1 MEQPFHSQRAVPQN
15 RFTPAKIAG
24 LGASLLLQAGFV
36 YAIISGLAGQII
48 SKLPEE
54 LKVAVEQEKIAPK
67 PPPPPPPQVDLP
79 PPPSAPPPEINIQ
92 TTVTTSPI
100 TVSDKPP
107 PPPPPPQVVHTS
119 VTTPVSIGR
128 PHTCTNM
135 PYPAVAQRLG
145 QEGTTT
151 LSFKIG
157 VDGTVTSPSVSKSSG
172 FDSLDSAAM
181 ECVQHWHYT
190 PQKVD
195 GNPVEATWQAN
206 VVWKIPR

>member
-1 MEQPFHSQRAVPQN
+1 MEQPFHSQRIQQS
-15 RFTPAKIAG
+15 RLTPAKIAG
-24 LGASLLLQAGFV
+24 LVASVALQAGFV
-36 YAIISGLAGQII
+36 FAIISGLAGTLIA
-48 SKLPEE
+48 KLPQE
-54 LKVAVEQEKIAPK
+54 LKVAVEQEKITPK

-79 PPPSAPPPEINIQ
+79 PPPVAPPPEINIQ

-107 PPPPPPQVVHTS
+107 PPPVVHQS
-119 VTTPVSIGR
+119 VTTPASIGR
-128 PHTCTNM
+128 AHTCTNM

-151 LSFKIG
+151 LAFKIG
-157 VDGTVTSPSVSKSSG
+157 TDGSVSNPSVSKSSG
-172 FDSLDSAAM
+172 FDSLDSAALS
-181 ECVQHWHYT
+181 CVGHWRYT

-195 GNPVEATWQAN
+195 GNPVETTWTAN